1 MDYTLTF
8 TAYRDALRKGQF
20 LGLKCHKCGSYTVP
34 PRKVCAQCSSEDM
47 EIVPLSGKGKI
58 QDFTVIFVPPEGYEA
73 PFVVAMAEL
82 DEGPWVMGNVIGV
95 DPASVNMDIIG
106 RRVNI
111 GYKEVPGDKISPGE
125 RVALTFK
132 LAD

>member
-20 LGLKCHKCGSYTVP
+20 LGLKCNKCGSYTVP
-34 PRKVCAQCSSEDM
+34 SRKVCASCGSEDM

-58 QDFTVIFVPPEGYEA
+58 QDFTVIFIPPEGYQA
-73 PFVVAMAEL
+73 PYVVAMAEL
-82 DEGPWVMGNVIGV
+82 DEGPWVMGNVIDV
-95 DPASVNMDIIG
+95 DPATVTMDIIG

-125 RVALTFK
+125 RIALTFK